1 MTNEV
6 LSTLSLAVNPILVA
20 VLGYMLKRWIERLER
35 IIELYGIKQNECQL
49 TLARVYRTKD
59 EAEADSARQWEK
71 IDAHGD
77 RLTRIETM
85 LKVDR

>member
-1 MTNEV
+1 MTSEV
-6 LSTLSLAVNPILVA
+6 LSTLALAVNPILVA

-35 IIELYGIKQNECQL
+35 IIENYGVKQTECQL
-49 TLARVYRTKD
+49 TLAKVYRTKD
-59 EAEADSARQWEK
+59 EAESDSARQWEK